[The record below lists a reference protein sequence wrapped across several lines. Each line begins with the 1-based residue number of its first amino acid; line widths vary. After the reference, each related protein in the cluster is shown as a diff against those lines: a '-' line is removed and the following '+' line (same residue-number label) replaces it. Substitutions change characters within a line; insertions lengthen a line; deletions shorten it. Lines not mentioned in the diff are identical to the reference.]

1 MNESHYFYYSIQP
14 GITVLIINMAKT
26 IFNLSIMNDMNKQMR
41 EEYHLTPKD
50 GNIQS
55 DVVLLNGTPLM
66 LTRSLD
72 IPLLKPVLVSSSSP
86 IKVDPQSIVFVQLKG
101 FNAPACV

>member
-1 MNESHYFYYSIQP
+1 
-14 GITVLIINMAKT
+14 MAKS
-26 IFNLSIMNDMNKQMR
+26 IFNHSLVNDMNKQMR

-55 DVVLLNGTPLM
+55 DVVLLNGTPLK
-66 LTRSLD
+66 LTQSLD
-72 IPLLKPVLVSSSSP
+72 IPVLKPVLVSSSSP